1 MEGEIT
7 LHSSYVKLIN
17 SGETVTDHQKRL
29 TVFQGLSCM
38 FSLITIK
45 ENTKKCYEDEWQ
57 RWCLEKKPF
66 KDEDF
71 IYKNAG
77 IACGPASGVIV
88 IDVDDPEGTNRWLKK
103 RGLFLPEE
111 TFTIKTNRGY
121 HLYLMYP
128 ENNIKYKSRK
138 ISENEKTLFEIKSIG
153 AYVVAPG
160 SVHPDTG
167 KAYTIEKNIEIIPAQ
182 GWILDL
188 SLNPNKYKSN
198 ECEIVNAHEDES
210 DNIFDETLP
219 GKPYKID
226 INSLPISSAAKSK
239 ILEHHPKGSRS
250 EAEMSVIESLLRA
263 NVEEE
268 IIIKVFEEYP
278 IGEKHREHGDGRF
291 KRMSMQIE
299 KAKEYLGPNI
309 TTQADVFSL
318 KTADQIR
325 KSKKKIDF
333 IIEPILAK
341 RDSLLILGKGGVGK
355 SLFLLDMI
363 ITLAM
368 TFDRKFIGLNIIE
381 KQLRT
386 LIFQSENSESCVNER
401 FENMFGED
409 EIPQSVLEN
418 IIFISENDDI
428 LVTGDL
434 NEGKFYEKVTKTIE
448 LCKPDII
455 VFDPLI
461 SFYVGDENH
470 NNGMRKVLDIVSRII
485 REQNVA
491 AIIIHHDGKASTS
504 SGSGGR
510 GASAIGDWTAN
521 SLKLIETKDQDFV
534 ILEHVKCRY
543 RKPLEQLTL
552 MRNDQL
558 RFELV
563 ESGQDSSTNSNYD
576 IIIEAFGNLGKTIT
590 VKSKL
595 VTEVNRLLKEKGQDG
610 KAHNTILK
618 MLDATVEKG
627 LITLDNKTYSL
638 K

>member
-1 MEGEIT
+1 
-7 LHSSYVKLIN
+7 
-17 SGETVTDHQKRL
+17 
-29 TVFQGLSCM
+29 
-38 FSLITIK
+38 
-45 ENTKKCYEDEWQ
+45 
-57 RWCLEKKPF
+57 
-66 KDEDF
+66 
-71 IYKNAG
+71 
-77 IACGPASGVIV
+77 
-88 IDVDDPEGTNRWLKK
+88 
-103 RGLFLPEE
+103 
-111 TFTIKTNRGY
+111 
-121 HLYLMYP
+121 
-128 ENNIKYKSRK
+128 
-138 ISENEKTLFEIKSIG
+138 
-153 AYVVAPG
+153 
-160 SVHPDTG
+160 
-167 KAYTIEKNIEIIPAQ
+167 
-182 GWILDL
+182 
-188 SLNPNKYKSN
+188 
-198 ECEIVNAHEDES
+198 
-210 DNIFDETLP
+210 
-219 GKPYKID
+219 
-226 INSLPISSAAKSK
+226 
-239 ILEHHPKGSRS
+239 
-250 EAEMSVIESLLRA
+250 
-263 NVEEE
+263 
-268 IIIKVFEEYP
+268 
-278 IGEKHREHGDGRF
+278 
-291 KRMSMQIE
+291 
-299 KAKEYLGPNI
+299 
-309 TTQADVFSL
+309 
-318 KTADQIR
+318 
-325 KSKKKIDF
+325 
-333 IIEPILAK
+333 
-341 RDSLLILGKGGVGK
+341 
-355 SLFLLDMI
+355 
-363 ITLAM
+363 M